1 MSLFGDDFYSTRI
14 RRSGRFR
21 MPLRSLRVSHT
32 LRVALASSVASSLLV
47 AMFFLLF
54 GAAGEAEKRAN
65 VPALANGAYL
75 ETEERIIAAAAKVR
89 PVVVS
94 IINYA
99 EQVRRRTGNESRL
112 EKSSL
117 GSGIIFDKKGG
128 KALIVTNAHVVQ
140 NAAELKVVLVDGR
153 ELEARIVGKD
163 TITDLAVLEVDGEG
177 INTVAEFGDSRKLRD
192 GEMVIA
198 VGNPLGFG
206 YSLSQGIVSYSN
218 RVIPISLNQDGIYDW
233 EQEVIQTDAAINQG
247 NSGGALVNLDGEVIG
262 INSMKVAHMGV
273 EGIGFAIPV
282 HAALPVME
290 SLVQYGKVK
299 RPYMGVASINLSV
312 YLEDAE
318 GERETRVEGGEG
330 KAGEDLP
337 VIPEGVTE
345 GVVVLETYGPAKK
358 AGLKFND
365 IIVQL
370 DDTPIANTLEL
381 RKYLYHHKKIG
392 DRLRVTFYRDG
403 ERHTVELVL
412 AEKDEMEGENE

>member
-1 MSLFGDDFYSTRI
+1 
-14 RRSGRFR
+14 
-21 MPLRSLRVSHT
+21 
-32 LRVALASSVASSLLV
+32 VADER
-47 AMFFLLF
+47 
-54 GAAGEAEKRAN
+54 AG
-65 VPALANGAYL
+65 VPALANGVYL
-75 ETEERIIAAAAKVR
+75 ETEERMIAAAAKVR

-99 EQVRRRTGNESRL
+99 EQERRRSGSESKR

-140 NAAELKVVLVDGR
+140 NAAELQVVLVDGR
-153 ELEARIVGKD
+153 QREAKIVGQD
-163 TITDLAVLEVDGEG
+163 TISDLAVLEVDGEG
-177 INTVAEFGDSRKLRD
+177 IDTVATIGDSRKLRD

-262 INSMKVAHMGV
+262 INSMKVAYMGV

-282 HAALPVME
+282 HTAMPVVE

-318 GERETRVEGGEG
+318 EERDARGEDGDGH
-330 KAGEDLP
+330 ADEDLP

-365 IIVQL
+365 IIVKL
-370 DDTPIANTLEL
+370 DDTPIASTLEL
-381 RKYLYHHKKIG
+381 RKYLYNHKKIG
-392 DRLRVTFYRDG
+392 DTLRVTFYRDG
-403 ERHTVELVL
+403 ERHTVELKLV
-412 AEKDEMEGENE
+412 EKEDENE